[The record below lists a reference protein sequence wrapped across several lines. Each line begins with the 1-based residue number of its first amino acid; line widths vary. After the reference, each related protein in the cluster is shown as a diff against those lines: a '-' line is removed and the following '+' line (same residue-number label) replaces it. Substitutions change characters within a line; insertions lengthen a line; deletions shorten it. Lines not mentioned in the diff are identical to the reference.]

1 MNRDVIKYIAI
12 ITMTLNHI
20 SNIFLDPDT
29 LLGEALIDIGY
40 FTAVT
45 MCYFLVEGYH
55 YTHSKKK
62 YGQRILVFAFI
73 SQIPFQEAVGAAAF
87 NMLFTL
93 FFCFLILCAKEYIR
107 RPAERTV
114 AIICLAACTLFGDW
128 ALLAAASAAV

>member
-29 LLGEALIDIGY
+29 RLGEALLDIGY

-62 YGQRILVFAFI
+62 YGQRLHYRR
-73 SQIPFQEAVGAAAF
+73 
-87 NMLFTL
+87 L
-93 FFCFLILCAKEYIR
+93 AKLHMPY
-107 RPAERTV
+107 
-114 AIICLAACTLFGDW
+114 LQHG
-128 ALLAAASAAV
+128 